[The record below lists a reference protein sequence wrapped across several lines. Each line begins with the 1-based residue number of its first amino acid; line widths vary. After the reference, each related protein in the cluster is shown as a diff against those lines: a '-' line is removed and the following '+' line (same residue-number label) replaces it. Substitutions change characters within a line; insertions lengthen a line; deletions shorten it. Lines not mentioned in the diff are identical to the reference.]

1 MVPQIDTLKELET
14 ADKSYQ
20 VYCKETDAYYIWNE
34 QNNNWTEINNDAT
47 LSFSIYDMNK
57 QIISQ
62 LPSLTPEETKEK
74 LAEAISKFNEK
85 DKTYMLL
92 FKEMEY
98 YTLFI
103 SDFIFARR
111 KDTFYYNEN
120 LSDSIAE
127 CLIDVAQE
135 VKVIDECTMPGL
147 LEIWIK
153 NYNDEQNEAL
163 SNLEIKSKYSKI
175 STKAKYGW

>member
-1 MVPQIDTLKELET
+1 
-14 ADKSYQ
+14 
-20 VYCKETDAYYIWNE
+20 
-34 QNNNWTEINNDAT
+34 
-47 LSFSIYDMNK
+47 MNK

-62 LPSLTPEETKEK
+62 LPSLTPEEIKEK

-127 CLIDVAQE
+127 CLIDIAQE
-135 VKVIDECTMPGL
+135 IKVIDECTMPGL

-153 NYNDEQNEAL
+153 NYNDEIVCGYLFPYDRGIIAFGGL
-163 SNLEIKSKYSKI
+163 K
-175 STKAKYGW
+175 

>member
-120 LSDSIAE
+120 LSDSIA
-127 CLIDVAQE
+127 
-135 VKVIDECTMPGL
+135 
-147 LEIWIK
+147 
-153 NYNDEQNEAL
+153 
-163 SNLEIKSKYSKI
+163 
-175 STKAKYGW
+175 

>member
-20 VYCKETDAYYIWNE
+20 VYCKETDAYYIWNK

-127 CLIDVAQE
+127 CLIDIAQE
-135 VKVIDECTMPGL
+135 IKVIDECTMPGL

-153 NYNDEQNEAL
+153 NYNDEIVCGYLFPYDRGIIAFGGL
-163 SNLEIKSKYSKI
+163 K
-175 STKAKYGW
+175 

>member
-1 MVPQIDTLKELET
+1 MVPQIDTLKDLKT
-14 ADKSYQ
+14 ADKSCQ
-20 VYCKETDAYYIWNE
+20 VYCKETDAYYIWNG
-34 QNNNWTEINNDAT
+34 QNDSWVEIDNDAT

-62 LPSLTPEETKEK
+62 LPSLTSEEVKEK
-74 LAEAISKFNEK
+74 LVGAVSRFDEK
-85 DKTYMLL
+85 DKAYMLL
-92 FKEMEY
+92 FKEMDY

-103 SDFIFARR
+103 SDFIFERR
-111 KDTFYYNEN
+111 KDTFYYSEN

-127 CLIDVAQE
+127 CLTDVAQE

-153 NYNDEQNEAL
+153 NHNDEIVCGYLFPYDRGIIAFGGL
-163 SNLEIKSKYSKI
+163 K
-175 STKAKYGW
+175 

>member
-20 VYCKETDAYYIWNE
+20 VYCKETDAYYIWDE
-34 QNNNWTEINNDAT
+34 QNNNWTEIDNDAT

-62 LPSLTPEETKEK
+62 LPSLTPEEIKEK
-74 LAEAISKFNEK
+74 LAESVSKFNEK
-85 DKTYMLL
+85 DKAYMLL
-92 FKEMEY
+92 FKDMEY

-127 CLIDVAQE
+127 CLIDIAQE
-135 VKVIDECTMPGL
+135 IKVIDECAMPGL

-153 NYNDEQNEAL
+153 NYNDEIVCGYLFPYDRGIIAFGGL
-163 SNLEIKSKYSKI
+163 K
-175 STKAKYGW
+175 

>member
-14 ADKSYQ
+14 ADKSCQ
-20 VYCKETDAYYIWNE
+20 VYCKETNAYYIWNE
-34 QNNNWTEINNDAT
+34 QSNNWTEIDNDAT

-62 LPSLTPEETKEK
+62 LPSLTPEAIKEK
-74 LAEAISKFNEK
+74 LAGAVSKFDEK
-85 DKTYMLL
+85 DKAYMLL
-92 FKEMEY
+92 FKEMDY

-111 KDTFYYNEN
+111 KDTFYYSEN

-127 CLIDVAQE
+127 CLTDIAQE
-135 VKVIDECTMPGL
+135 IKAIDECTMPGL

-153 NYNDEQNEAL
+153 NHNDEIVCGYLFPYDRGIIAFGGL
-163 SNLEIKSKYSKI
+163 K
-175 STKAKYGW
+175 